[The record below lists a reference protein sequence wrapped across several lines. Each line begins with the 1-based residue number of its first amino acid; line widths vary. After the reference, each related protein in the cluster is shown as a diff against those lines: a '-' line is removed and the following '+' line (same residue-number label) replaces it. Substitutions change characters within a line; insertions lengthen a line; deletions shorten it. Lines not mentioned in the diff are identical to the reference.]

1 MPTLAP
7 ADAAYAAGAV
17 YNLIYQESL
26 EAFGTKLDDKFAIG
40 TGRRFEG
47 EAGALLWKD
56 TTGFAVVA
64 KGRSGGVHAGEALI
78 VIRGSRKNVKDLVL
92 TDGNVG
98 IRHSHGGHPV
108 HAGFEQCF
116 GSFKRAIAKHMSGWN
131 PGHVHCVGHSLGGA
145 LAALTAEWIRAEGM
159 AQTSL
164 YTFGSPRVGTQGFA
178 TNLTKAVHADNI
190 YRVSHRADLV
200 TMIPLW
206 PFVHVPAPGTDCF
219 IDKGGNLPSVAWH
232 DMGRYYESV
241 KGAAWVGLRQP
252 VPETHWQANVRTWLE
267 ADDFVDFSIGSIR
280 MIQRAMVYLIG
291 RICHAAGVPLQMLLT
306 AGLTVL
312 DALSML
318 LHKGLRLGG
327 ELSLMAASLLR
338 KVMAAVGHTV
348 RKVGDVTMAFVR
360 WVVSSFAS
368 AVYRTA
374 ARAVDAVHPS

>member
-1 MPTLAP
+1 MPALAP
-7 ADAAYAAGAV
+7 ADAAYAAGAI

-26 EAFGTKLDDKFAIG
+26 EAFGTGLDDKFAIG
-40 TGRRFEG
+40 AGRRLEG

-64 KGRSGGVHAGEALI
+64 RGRSGTAYADEALI

-92 TDGNVG
+92 TDGNVA
-98 IRHSHGGHPV
+98 IRRSHGGHPV

-116 GSFKRAIAKHMSGWN
+116 GTFKKALARHMRGWN
-131 PGHVHCVGHSLGGA
+131 PGRIHCVGHSLGGA

-159 AQTSL
+159 ARTDL

-206 PFVHVPAPGTDCF
+206 PFVHVPTPGIDCF
-219 IDKGGNLPSVAWH
+219 LDKGGHLPSVAWH
-232 DMGRYYESV
+232 DMGRYHASV
-241 KGAAWVGLRQP
+241 KGATWAGLRQP
-252 VPETHWQANVRTWLE
+252 APETDWKGNVREWLDAE
-267 ADDFVDFSIGSIR
+267 GFVDFSMRSIR
-280 MIQRAMVYLIG
+280 MIQHAIVYLIG
-291 RICHAAGVPLQMLLT
+291 KICHAAGVPIQLLLT
-306 AGLTVL
+306 TGLTVL

-318 LHKGLRLGG
+318 LHKGLRIGG
-327 ELSLMAASLLR
+327 ELSAMTASLLR
-338 KVMAAVGHTV
+338 KILQATGHMV
-348 RKVGDVTMAFVR
+348 RKVADATATFVR

-368 AVYRTA
+368 AVYQAA
-374 ARAVDAVHPS
+374 ARAVDAAHPS